1 MSTKFVV
8 GDVVVYASHGI
19 GTIESTRSAG
29 SESGTITVCFESGL
43 TVTLPVAR
51 AREALRPLSSEADL
65 DDVQHSL
72 RTVVD
77 QSAEPWSRRHRRTRE
92 KLTSGTVTELAEV
105 VRDGL
110 QREQAAATRGG
121 GTTAPSDRQLYLQA
135 RGLLVAEIALCRGIE
150 PADAEAWIHEQV
162 GDRVSSS

>member
-1 MSTKFVV
+1 MNATFVV

-19 GTIESTRSAG
+19 GKVESSRPTGADP
-29 SESGTITVCFESGL
+29 ETITVRFVNGL
-43 TVTLPVAR
+43 TVTLPMAR
-51 AREALRPLSSEADL
+51 AREALRPLSSETDL
-65 DDVQHSL
+65 DDVRHSL
-72 RTVVD
+72 RAVVD
-77 QSAEPWSRRHRRTRE
+77 QSAEPWSRRNRRTRE

-110 QREQAAATRGG
+110 QREQAAASRGS

-150 PADAEAWIHEQV
+150 PEAAEAWIVEQV
-162 GDRVSSS
+162 GAE